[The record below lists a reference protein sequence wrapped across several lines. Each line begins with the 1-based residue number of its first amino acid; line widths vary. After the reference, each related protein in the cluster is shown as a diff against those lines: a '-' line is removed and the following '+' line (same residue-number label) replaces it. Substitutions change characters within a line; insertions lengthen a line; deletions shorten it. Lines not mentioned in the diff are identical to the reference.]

1 MITDARCSDA
11 VIKIF
16 FFQTKTSKLLVILPT
31 IIMTSKDFRK
41 TVQTVSTNFQKYTDA
56 MEADVQLLITSMLE
70 VIESKIISLRKLL
83 KLKICIKKVKSVA
96 GLEEI
101 VKLEECSATAD
112 DKKPSDSLEDLS
124 SMIYEVDK
132 DSLPR
137 ESVAE
142 DKTQTRL
149 MCLEELVR
157 VESLCSVLSERTISK
172 KTISNQKKVTETKK
186 TRKESLEKYIFML
199 MDAERQKNKSK
210 KDDNEHKSEHI
221 GDFASNQ
228 PAEETKCK
236 SQESLVCLGKT
247 EYHSILDILNMVL
260 RSYKLQEEIS
270 EKRKLIEKTRT
281 EPFICNPINQVD
293 ERKIASDSVC
303 QHKDCKTP
311 KNRKNCCV

>member
-1 MITDARCSDA
+1 MTAGVNVTDT
-11 VIKIF
+11 VIKIIPSF
-16 FFQTKTSKLLVILPT
+16 PTKTSKFLVILPK

-41 TVQTVSTNFQKYTDA
+41 TVQTVSSNFQQYTDA

-83 KLKICIKKVKSVA
+83 KLKLCIKKVKSVA

-101 VKLEECSATAD
+101 AKLEECTATLD

-137 ESVAE
+137 ESE

-157 VESLCSVLSERTISK
+157 AESLDSALSERTSK
-172 KTISNQKKVTETKK
+172 KTIQKKDTTKK
-186 TRKESLEKYIFML
+186 NRKESLEKYIFML
-199 MDAERQKNKSK
+199 MDAEHQKNKLNK
-210 KDDNEHKSEHI
+210 EENEHKSEHI

-228 PAEETKCK
+228 PVEEIKCK

-260 RSYKLQEEIS
+260 RSYKLQEEIA

-281 EPFICNPINQVD
+281 EPFICNPVNQVD

-303 QHKDCKTP
+303 QQKDCKRP

>member
-1 MITDARCSDA
+1 
-11 VIKIF
+11 
-16 FFQTKTSKLLVILPT
+16 
-31 IIMTSKDFRK
+31 MTSKDFRK
-41 TVQTVSTNFQKYTDA
+41 TVQTVSSNFQKYTDA

-83 KLKICIKKVKSVA
+83 KLKLCIKKVKSVA

-101 VKLEECSATAD
+101 VKLEECSATVD
-112 DKKPSDSLEDLS
+112 DKKPCDSLEDLS

-157 VESLCSVLSERTISK
+157 VESLGSALSERTSK
-172 KTISNQKKVTETKK
+172 KTINNQKKATETKK
-186 TRKESLEKYIFML
+186 NRKESLEKYIFML
-199 MDAERQKNKSK
+199 MDAEREKNKSK
-210 KDDNEHKSEHI
+210 NENNEQKSEHI

-228 PAEETKCK
+228 PVEETKCK

-260 RSYKLQEEIS
+260 RSYKLQEEIA

-281 EPFICNPINQVD
+281 EPFICNPVNQVD